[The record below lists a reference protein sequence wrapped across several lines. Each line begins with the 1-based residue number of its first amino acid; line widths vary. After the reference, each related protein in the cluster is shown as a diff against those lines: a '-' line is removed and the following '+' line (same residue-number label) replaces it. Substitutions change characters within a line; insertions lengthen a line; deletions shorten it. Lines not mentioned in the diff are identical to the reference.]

1 MNFLRYLGIVCR
13 DAALETSDVL
23 NFASGS
29 SAEGWVLAKCK
40 SNSKLNQFIVAVDGV
55 VQAIGRAPT
64 NITEYTDKATQ
75 KCINSTI
82 HAFKV

>member
-13 DAALETSDVL
+13 GAALETSDVL
-23 NFASGS
+23 KFASGS

-82 HAFKV
+82 RAFKV

>member
-1 MNFLRYLGIVCR
+1 MRYLGIVCR
-13 DAALETSDVL
+13 GAALETSDVL

-29 SAEGWVLAKCK
+29 SAEGWALAKCK
-40 SNSKLNQFIVAVDGV
+40 SNSKHTQFIVAIDGV

-64 NITEYTDKATQ
+64 NIPEYTDKATQ

-82 HAFKV
+82 KHVFKV